1 MLTRSSSSALE
12 LGLNPAKRVKL
23 AIDDEP
29 DKVLAPAPSGE
40 SMRLS
45 EVKRN
50 FLRFIAGGF
59 RVLFACSYAADEI
72 GEGVNDGD
80 DEDAEMK
87 YIRVNLLSVGKS
99 MIGAQRYWFSECKLD
114 ELRFAAMISGSTDS
128 SLAAPRVLQRILC
141 SLQAA
146 RRQTS
151 EQNLTV
157 LQPPHTRSLSPA
169 VGRCLHLKHDSI
181 CASPSLTPIEVPGLI
196 FGADCSPSSLFDAK

>member
-29 DKVLAPAPSGE
+29 DKVLAHAPSGE

-99 MIGAQRYWFSECKLD
+99 MIGTERYWFSERKLD
-114 ELRFAAMISGSTDS
+114 ELFKSIHTAADED
-128 SLAAPRVLQRILC
+128 LAINALDTIGEMDMCVGDAFDEACVSFDEFQEYIGQGNWTETHELLY
-141 SLQAA
+141 AA
-146 RRQTS
+146 FSNKEIRTH
-151 EQNLTV
+151 E
-157 LQPPHTRSLSPA
+157 
-169 VGRCLHLKHDSI
+169 
-181 CASPSLTPIEVPGLI
+181 E
-196 FGADCSPSSLFDAK
+196 FMEF